1 MAIAGY
7 FIAFNERFID
17 LSKRRNTHVLKKKN
31 SQWDR
36 QGKVQPTLQQGVLQ
50 SRLQQ
55 GIFQARLQ
63 QGTLQSRLHA
73 LFNVSFDLSLEML
86 LLITHA
92 YTYV

>member
-36 QGKVQPTLQQGVLQ
+36 QGKVQPTLQQGILQ

-55 GIFQARLQ
+55 GIFQARL
-63 QGTLQSRLHA
+63 HA
-73 LFNVSFDLSLEML
+73 MFNVSFDLSLEML